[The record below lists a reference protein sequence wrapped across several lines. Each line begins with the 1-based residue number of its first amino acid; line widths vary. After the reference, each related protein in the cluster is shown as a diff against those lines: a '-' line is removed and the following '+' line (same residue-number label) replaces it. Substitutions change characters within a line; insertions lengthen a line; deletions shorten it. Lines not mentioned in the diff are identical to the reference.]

1 MTAADA
7 HPERE
12 SAHRPILVTG
22 VPRSGTT
29 WLARLLAH
37 APRTALA
44 GREPMN
50 PRAHQFALAGTLT
63 GWTRLT
69 RVTPRQRLAL
79 VTSYRGLNPLVYSRY
94 GQRQWAAPL
103 PRTSVVVKDPFAM
116 ASLATVHDITDAL
129 PVLLV
134 RHPGAVL
141 SSYRRMGWSPDL
153 DEIAPLA
160 LEHLGEDV
168 RPSGDAATDMAVFWS
183 TLHRLA
189 LLDLRGTGA
198 VVVFHDDL
206 ALGGTSA
213 LEALFRRCG
222 LDWNHRVAASTG
234 AAWER
239 KPSLTSSAQPGRLHD
254 FDRAPQS
261 VAAGWRAHVSPAE
274 VAVLDRRTHAT
285 WSRLQSLRL
294 DVSR

>member
-69 RVTPRQRLAL
+69 GVTPRQRLAL

-198 VVVFHDDL
+198 VVGSVM
-206 ALGGTSA
+206 SA
-213 LEALFRRCG
+213 GFEG
-222 LDWNHRVAASTG
+222 LRIY
-234 AAWER
+234 
-239 KPSLTSSAQPGRLHD
+239 SLTYE
-254 FDRAPQS
+254 F
-261 VAAGWRAHVSPAE
+261 
-274 VAVLDRRTHAT
+274 
-285 WSRLQSLRL
+285 LRI
-294 DVSR
+294 